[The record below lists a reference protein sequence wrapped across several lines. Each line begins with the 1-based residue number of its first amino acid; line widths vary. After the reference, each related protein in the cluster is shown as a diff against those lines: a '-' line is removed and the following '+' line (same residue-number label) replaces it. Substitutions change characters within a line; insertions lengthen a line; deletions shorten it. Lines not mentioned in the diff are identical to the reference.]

1 MIFGS
6 RLKACVLKVRI
17 WVKQSV
23 LVKEKASLGFNC
35 QKGRGSHFFP
45 YLLGRRFIFCTE
57 MFYLM
62 QLDN

>member
-1 MIFGS
+1 M
-6 RLKACVLKVRI
+6 

-23 LVKEKASLGFNC
+23 LVKEKALLGFNC
-35 QKGRGSHFFP
+35 QRRRGSDFCP
-45 YLLGRRFIFCTE
+45 LLGRTCRFIFCTE